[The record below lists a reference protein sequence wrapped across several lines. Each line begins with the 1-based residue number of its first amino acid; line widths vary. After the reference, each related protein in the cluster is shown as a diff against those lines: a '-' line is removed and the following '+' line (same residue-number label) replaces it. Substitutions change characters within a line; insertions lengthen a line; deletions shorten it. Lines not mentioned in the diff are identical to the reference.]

1 MLPKSGR
8 PLGPGGKGGFLD
20 CCICLTRKKDSD
32 ATMAVTRTR
41 EIDILKD
48 EARRLWYGVIL

>member
-20 CCICLTRKKDSD
+20 CCIRLTRKKDSD
-32 ATMAVTRTR
+32 VTIAVTRTR
-41 EIDILKD
+41 EKDISKD
-48 EARRLWYGVIL
+48 EARRLWHGVIL